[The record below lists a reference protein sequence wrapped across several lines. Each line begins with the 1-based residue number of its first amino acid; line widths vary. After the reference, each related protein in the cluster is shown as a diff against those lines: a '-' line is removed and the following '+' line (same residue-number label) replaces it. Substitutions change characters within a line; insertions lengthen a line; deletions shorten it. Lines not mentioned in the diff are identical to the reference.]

1 MLIPS
6 NQLYRVARGN
16 LSLFQDGKIESSPT
30 AAQKTLHHFRATESD
45 TELETRQSRLS
56 NDKLRRSN
64 SKAVADA
71 DGFLQ
76 QSLSRKVLSEYP
88 HASLDSR
95 FFLAQA
101 SVVLG
106 LVRVNSLMDS

>member
-30 AAQKTLHHFRATESD
+30 AAQKTLYHLRATESD

-64 SKAVADA
+64 PNAVADA
-71 DGFLQ
+71 NGFLQ
-76 QSLSRKVLSEYP
+76 QSLRRKVLSEYP
-88 HASLDSR
+88 KGRSIPGTSSR
-95 FFLAQA
+95 QN
-101 SVVLG
+101 
-106 LVRVNSLMDS
+106 R